1 MKSNSNDRQRNQV
14 KSLKASAKKAG
25 QPRPSSAVDPKVANA
40 LSALMSHQQDLH
52 KAVLAKQPPK
62 GTFGNLGGDVDSMIE
77 HGQEAWASI
86 KRLLNTESKANF
98 YSLTTAGLVPSRT
111 WNNVDLTAQIA
122 QGVQDSERDGDSI
135 KCLHLDF
142 TYNVIKVGVSS
153 NAETFRLVI
162 LQSVDE
168 AVTVADVF
176 VDDATVLSPFSMYQW
191 DTRKQYRVL
200 HDEVHELTLSAMA
213 YNSAD
218 ALNLHSRPVTRRVKI
233 RLENH
238 TQFFN
243 NGTTVEKG
251 AIQWMCCSSQSV
263 SDSLLLVNSRLV
275 YVDN

>member
-1 MKSNSNDRQRNQV
+1 MEIQR
-14 KSLKASAKKAG
+14 KPKRK
-25 QPRPSSAVDPKVANA
+25 PRRPKTTPAAPVDPRLAQAISKVA
-40 LSALMSHQQDLH
+40 SHQMDLQ
-52 KAVLAKQPPK
+52 KMVLANKGTANK

-111 WNNVDLTAQIA
+111 WHNVDLTAQIS
-122 QGVQDSERDGDSI
+122 QGVNDSQRDGDSI
-135 KCLHLDF
+135 KCLELDF
-142 TYNVIKVGVSS
+142 TYSVLKTGISS
-153 NAETFRLVI
+153 TAETFRLII

-176 VDDATVLSPFSMYQW
+176 VDDATVLSPYSMYQW

-200 HDEVHELTLSAMA
+200 HDEIHEVVAAAA
-213 YNSAD
+213 YVDGAVGIF
-218 ALNLHSRPVTRRVKI
+218 AKPVTRRLKI
-233 RLENH
+233 RLDNH

-251 AIQWMCCSSQSV
+251 AIQWMCCSSQSTTN
-263 SDSLLLVNSRLV
+263 SLLFVNSRLV

>member
-1 MKSNSNDRQRNQV
+1 MKPQQEKKKPARKPR
-14 KSLKASAKKAG
+14 SAKKAN
-25 QPRPSSAVDPKVANA
+25 PVDPKVATA
-40 LSALMSHQQDLH
+40 LTALMSHQQDLH
-52 KAVLAKQPPK
+52 KAVLAKRPTQ

-111 WNNVDLTAQIA
+111 WNNVDLTAQIS
-122 QGVQDSERDGDSI
+122 QGVQDNQRDGDSI
-135 KCLHLDF
+135 KCLELDF
-142 TYNVIKVGVSS
+142 TYNVLKVGVAS

-200 HDEVHELTLSAMA
+200 HDEVHELSISAMA

-218 ALNLHSRPVTRRVKI
+218 ALNLHARPVTRRIKL

-263 SDSLLLVNSRLV
+263 SDALLFVNSRLV